1 MYIYTGTKMSQLK
14 LIEKTLELET
24 YYISIT
30 LYTEYILV

>member
-24 YYISIT
+24 LITTLALLYIVNI
-30 LYTEYILV
+30 Y